1 MADETEYV
9 DKLLV
14 SVNDAAR
21 NTRNV
26 LLVFLLAGL
35 YFAILIGATTDE
47 QFLRESSINL
57 PLLNVTLPIVG
68 FYVAAGPIYVILHF
82 NLLLQFYMLSRRI
95 RRFRDANS
103 SNVAQGGPSRWIL
116 LFPLPYSEAFAPQDG
131 QSANARDDDGHHGL
145 IGWLLRTMTWL
156 MAIGIP
162 IFLLLWMQIRFLA
175 YQSEVITWL
184 HRSMLLLDVGM
195 IAALLPILDSHLSHW
210 RVGIQWAFRVPFK
223 AFITERNYAKFKR
236 ILAATGVILGI
247 GLLSAL
253 FLIMAELYAANVAVS
268 PVSITAIG
276 GLAAMLALLAYIP
289 WRGGLLTNAHY
300 MAKSTIHVT
309 VLLAVLGA
317 SILVGVVPGSW
328 QDENLPLYLTGAL
341 LDGEEKFI
349 RRHLVIRDKLLIAA
363 PPPDAT
369 IERYLNTNRS
379 RDIALRDHAV
389 GLVLVDCNL
398 RLADFRGSE
407 LYNANFNFARMQGA
421 DLSFTSLQRAKLR
434 GATLQGVDL
443 RSANLEGANLSKAR
457 MQGANLSR
465 AILQGADLTLAR
477 LQGADLRRAK
487 LQGADLSFAKLQG
500 ANLWSANL
508 RGADLS
514 SAKLQGAELSHAR
527 LLGANLRIAN
537 LEGAKLNFARLQGA
551 DFRAANLQGAEF
563 YLVSIT
569 GADFDAATRLPI
581 TDWQEL
587 IKVIKSSVSHSKR
600 RKMALDRI
608 DEASKRGSQSFDSL
622 HGSTVD
628 PTMTESFIGNVPHWM
643 KSSIINIR
651 ADIGDGFQVLTGDSF
666 RQRRAFVLANI
677 ACLSG
682 STAAE
687 VIATRDRR
695 TILVFRALDGD
706 PYFYQAIIW
715 HVEAANGFPA
725 LKKLGAKSVFWLRDA
740 IEKFVAAANPT
751 RKAQF
756 REFQKSN
763 ISYIRRHNA
772 PARKR
777 PSPPSSTP
785 RPP

>member
-47 QFLRESSINL
+47 QILRESSINL

-210 RVGIQWAFRVPFK
+210 RVGIQWAFPVPFK
-223 AFITERNYAKFKR
+223 AFITERNYAKLKR

-421 DLSFTSLQRAKLR
+421 
-434 GATLQGVDL
+434 DL

-715 HVEAANGFPA
+715 HVEAANGCPA

>member
-210 RVGIQWAFRVPFK
+210 RVGIQWAFPVPFK
-223 AFITERNYAKFKR
+223 AFITERNYVKFKR

-398 RLADFRGSE
+398 RL
-407 LYNANFNFARMQGA
+407 
-421 DLSFTSLQRAKLR
+421 
-434 GATLQGVDL
+434 
-443 RSANLEGANLSKAR
+443 
-457 MQGANLSR
+457 SR
-465 AILQGADLTLAR
+465 
-477 LQGADLRRAK
+477 
-487 LQGADLSFAKLQG
+487 
-500 ANLWSANL
+500 
-508 RGADLS
+508 
-514 SAKLQGAELSHAR
+514 
-527 LLGANLRIAN
+527 
-537 LEGAKLNFARLQGA
+537 
-551 DFRAANLQGAEF
+551 
-563 YLVSIT
+563 
-569 GADFDAATRLPI
+569 
-581 TDWQEL
+581 
-587 IKVIKSSVSHSKR
+587 
-600 RKMALDRI
+600 
-608 DEASKRGSQSFDSL
+608 
-622 HGSTVD
+622 
-628 PTMTESFIGNVPHWM
+628 
-643 KSSIINIR
+643 
-651 ADIGDGFQVLTGDSF
+651 
-666 RQRRAFVLANI
+666 
-677 ACLSG
+677 
-682 STAAE
+682 
-687 VIATRDRR
+687 
-695 TILVFRALDGD
+695 
-706 PYFYQAIIW
+706 
-715 HVEAANGFPA
+715 FPR
-725 LKKLGAKSVFWLRDA
+725 VR
-740 IEKFVAAANPT
+740 VV
-751 RKAQF
+751 
-756 REFQKSN
+756 
-763 ISYIRRHNA
+763 
-772 PARKR
+772 
-777 PSPPSSTP
+777 
-785 RPP
+785 

>member
-1 MADETEYV
+1 
-9 DKLLV
+9 
-14 SVNDAAR
+14 
-21 NTRNV
+21 
-26 LLVFLLAGL
+26 
-35 YFAILIGATTDE
+35 
-47 QFLRESSINL
+47 
-57 PLLNVTLPIVG
+57 
-68 FYVAAGPIYVILHF
+68 
-82 NLLLQFYMLSRRI
+82 
-95 RRFRDANS
+95 
-103 SNVAQGGPSRWIL
+103 
-116 LFPLPYSEAFAPQDG
+116 
-131 QSANARDDDGHHGL
+131 
-145 IGWLLRTMTWL
+145 
-156 MAIGIP
+156 
-162 IFLLLWMQIRFLA
+162 
-175 YQSEVITWL
+175 
-184 HRSMLLLDVGM
+184 
-195 IAALLPILDSHLSHW
+195 
-210 RVGIQWAFRVPFK
+210 
-223 AFITERNYAKFKR
+223 
-236 ILAATGVILGI
+236 
-247 GLLSAL
+247 
-253 FLIMAELYAANVAVS
+253 MAELYAANVAVS

-421 DLSFTSLQRAKLR
+421 DL
-434 GATLQGVDL
+434 

-457 MQGANLSR
+457 MQGANL
-465 AILQGADLTLAR
+465 
-477 LQGADLRRAK
+477 
-487 LQGADLSFAKLQG
+487 
-500 ANLWSANL
+500 WSANL
-508 RGADLS
+508 R
-514 SAKLQGAELSHAR
+514 GAELSHAR

-587 IKVIKSSVSHSKR
+587 IKVFKSSVSHSKR